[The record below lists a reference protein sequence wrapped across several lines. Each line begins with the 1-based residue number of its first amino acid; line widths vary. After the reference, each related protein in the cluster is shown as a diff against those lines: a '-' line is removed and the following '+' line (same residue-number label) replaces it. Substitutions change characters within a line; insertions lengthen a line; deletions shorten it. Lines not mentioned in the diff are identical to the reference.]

1 MKKPWESFEKNYV
14 AVETT
19 DERTGKT
26 RLQYEYC
33 GPWFVCQN
41 GKAALN
47 RAKGGV
53 GAALIVSI
61 VCVLWAGIQPSQL
74 NRAGLTSVPYGLSL
88 AALIF
93 TAFGVGYL
101 LFSGE
106 RVKRPEYERMTR
118 LLSFAPVIQGVLLL
132 LSLIAGLFLLIN
144 GKARAADA
152 WSLAGYFLGGCA
164 AALIYFVFKAL
175 RYREEK
181 NTDFEYEKDFL
192 LGNSKNAKQ

>member
-26 RLQYEYC
+26 RLQYEYS

-106 RVKRPEYERMTR
+106 RVKRPEYERVHR
-118 LLSFAPVIQGVLLL
+118 LLSYAPVIQAGLLL
-132 LSLIAGLFLLIN
+132 LSLIAGGFLLMS
-144 GKARAADA
+144 GQAQAADA
-152 WSLAGYFLGGCA
+152 WPLAGYVLSGCA
-164 AALIYFVFKAL
+164 AAFIRFVFKAL
-175 RYREEK
+175 HYREEK
-181 NTDFEYEKDFL
+181 NTDFEYAKDFP
-192 LGNSKNAKQ
+192 LGNSKEADS

>member
-74 NRAGLTSVPYGLSL
+74 NRAGLTCVPYGL
-88 AALIF
+88 
-93 TAFGVGYL
+93 
-101 LFSGE
+101 
-106 RVKRPEYERMTR
+106 
-118 LLSFAPVIQGVLLL
+118 
-132 LSLIAGLFLLIN
+132 
-144 GKARAADA
+144 
-152 WSLAGYFLGGCA
+152 SLAGYFLGGCA

-192 LGNSKNAKQ
+192 LGNSKIAKQ